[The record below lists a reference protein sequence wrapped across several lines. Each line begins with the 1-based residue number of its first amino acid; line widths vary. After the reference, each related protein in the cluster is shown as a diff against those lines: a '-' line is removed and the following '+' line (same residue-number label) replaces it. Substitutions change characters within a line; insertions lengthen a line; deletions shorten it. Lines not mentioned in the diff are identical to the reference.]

1 MEKLTSSKK
10 CIGIAL
16 DIAVIISLRLVT
28 ILQIIGLFFLSG
40 FATLDS
46 NKPIMTP
53 VTDFIQKIL
62 KRFSKTSTCDLT
74 IPPLIAII
82 TINACV
88 IFCTTMKRV
97 SSNYCK
103 WKGEKT
109 GKILTRVYCLG
120 LMVSFFYGRCIPGP
134 FVGPKILDW
143 TQTLIFDYIIL
154 IFYPFPN

>member
-1 MEKLTSSKK
+1 MTSSKK

-16 DIAVIISLRLVT
+16 DIAIIISLRLVT

-40 FATLDS
+40 FAILDS

-53 VTDFIQKIL
+53 VTAFIQKSL
-62 KRFSKTSTCDLT
+62 KRFSKTSACDLT

-103 WKGEKT
+103 WKGERT
-109 GKILTRVYCLG
+109 GNILNRVYCFG
-120 LMVSFFYGRCIPGP
+120 LMVSFFRADV
-134 FVGPKILDW
+134 FLVL
-143 TQTLIFDYIIL
+143 L
-154 IFYPFPN
+154 

>member
-120 LMVSFFYGRCIPGP
+120 LMVSFFRADV
-134 FVGPKILDW
+134 FLVL
-143 TQTLIFDYIIL
+143 L
-154 IFYPFPN
+154 